1 VGLGQS
7 YHPWI
12 HMPFED
18 LVPSKA
24 EFLGEIRETAATACS
39 TIRAALAAN
48 DPSRAYTAGV
58 RLSLVLE
65 RLVAALPS
73 SPQAKF
79 ARMEKVVSQ
88 LSGLARFYR
97 LERLAKAALDAREFV
112 KASAYGN
119 ELLKTAAEYPNN
131 WNHVNAL
138 YDGNYILGLVAL
150 HEPRH
155 HENPISRALGRPP
168 SLRGDTRRAEK
179 YLLRAADALGSPGVM
194 MGPNTLLAKELL
206 ERGES
211 KVVLKYF
218 ALCAKYWKSDQ
229 GKLAEWTAAV
239 KRGELPNF
247 GPSLIYLID

>member
-1 VGLGQS
+1 MRPKGASPFLRNVRVTSILGLCGFASPWVFAAGQVQAVPPAGVPLLPNGTPAAVQVNAECDSILSSLQANDMEEAARQARILPVALDQS

-48 DPSRAYTAGV
+48 DPSRAYAAGV
-58 RLSLVLE
+58 RLSMVLE
-65 RLVAALPS
+65 RFVAALPS

-138 YDGNYILGLVAL
+138 YDGNCILAL
-150 HEPRH
+150 
-155 HENPISRALGRPP
+155 
-168 SLRGDTRRAEK
+168 
-179 YLLRAADALGSPGVM
+179 
-194 MGPNTLLAKELL
+194 
-206 ERGES
+206 
-211 KVVLKYF
+211 
-218 ALCAKYWKSDQ
+218 
-229 GKLAEWTAAV
+229 
-239 KRGELPNF
+239 
-247 GPSLIYLID
+247 